1 MSPLPRDLG
10 HGLRLRHATEADAER
25 LAAFNGDILR
35 PQDAEQPNTSMVVW
49 TRDLIGGRHPSF
61 RAGDALLVEDASGAV
76 VSSALL
82 FSHTWSFGGV
92 PVAVGQ
98 PELVG
103 TRAELRG
110 RGLVRTLF
118 EELHRMSAARGHE
131 LLAINGIPF
140 FYRQF
145 GYEMAL
151 ELGGGPTM
159 HVAGLASFLRQSPP
173 HFRVRPARPTDIP
186 FIAATDARG
195 AQRYLV
201 TVVRDAALWR
211 YEVDGRSPG
220 SGTRREWRIVETP
233 HGEPVAILEHIWE
246 LWGPTLHVRRLEVA
260 PGVSWRDVGV
270 TVLGYLLDAGHEYAR
285 RDGGEFSM
293 ISFSFLGSAHPI
305 REVFRFTVTDRPY
318 AYYLR
323 VPDLPDFLRRVSPV
337 LERRLAAS
345 PLAGHTADLRLS
357 FYRDGVRL
365 LIDTG
370 RLKSVE
376 AWPVPRDTVG
386 LDFALPSA
394 DPRRPSAM
402 LPGLTFLQ
410 LLFGHRSL
418 EELEAAFPDCTVR
431 GSENRALLNALF
443 PKEPSLVWPVL

>member
-1 MSPLPRDLG
+1 VPD
-10 HGLRLRHATEADAER
+10 DAE
-25 LAAFNGDILR
+25 L
-35 PQDAEQPNTSMVVW
+35 
-49 TRDLIGGRHPSF
+49 
-61 RAGDALLVEDASGAV
+61 
-76 VSSALL
+76 
-82 FSHTWSFGGV
+82 
-92 PVAVGQ
+92 
-98 PELVG
+98 
-103 TRAELRG
+103 
-110 RGLVRTLF
+110 
-118 EELHRMSAARGHE
+118 
-131 LLAINGIPF
+131 
-140 FYRQF
+140 
-145 GYEMAL
+145 
-151 ELGGGPTM
+151 
-159 HVAGLASFLRQSPP
+159 
-173 HFRVRPARPTDIP
+173 
-186 FIAATDARG
+186 
-195 AQRYLV
+195 
-201 TVVRDAALWR
+201 
-211 YEVDGRSPG
+211 
-220 SGTRREWRIVETP
+220 
-233 HGEPVAILEHIWE
+233 
-246 LWGPTLHVRRLEVA
+246 
-260 PGVSWRDVGV
+260 
-270 TVLGYLLDAGHEYAR
+270 
-285 RDGGEFSM
+285 
-293 ISFSFLGSAHPI
+293 

-323 VPDLPDFLRRVSPV
+323 VPDLPGFLRRVRPV

-365 LIDTG
+365 LIDAG